1 MLNAL
6 LELIG
11 IRKTDAQ
18 LEDEALWCQNT
29 GEPRNPAA
37 KELCRRWGEYECLDV
52 HDAPRAQAQQKD
64 SNQ

>member
-6 LELIG
+6 LEMIG

-29 GEPRNPAA
+29 GEPRNSAA
-37 KELCRRWGEYECLDV
+37 KELCRRWGENELLDV
-52 HDAPRAQAQQKD
+52 QDAPIAQAKKED
-64 SNQ
+64 